1 MSSFAIGSRRE
12 CQDTGRGWTRWTI
25 GSGEWRISV
34 NALAASYAGNQVTFY
49 RGYSDSQY
57 PELEHYGNADAT
69 YPVVLRQTLLE
80 QCRLDERW
88 EPLALIPV
96 ALPVARD
103 LSQPHHDS
111 MYPTAFR
118 DVLKNVLCDP
128 LSLAVACSEGRRRV
142 VERDFGNR
150 RSDLAICMPSAGEKA
165 TAPRSIREVVA
176 Y

>member
-1 MSSFAIGSRRE
+1 M
-12 CQDTGRGWTRWTI
+12 
-25 GSGEWRISV
+25 

-57 PELEHYGNADAT
+57 PELDHYGNADAT
-69 YPVVLRQTLLE
+69 YPVVFRQTLLE

-111 MYPTAFR
+111 MHPTAFR
-118 DVLKNVLCDP
+118 DVLKDVFSDP
-128 LSLAVACSEGRRRV
+128 LALAIACSEGRRGII
-142 VERDFGNR
+142 ERDFGNR
-150 RSDLAICMPSAGEKA
+150 RGDLAIYKASASEKLP
-165 TAPRSIREVVA
+165 TSDST
-176 Y
+176 